1 MSRNRSPYGVLV
13 SGGTPSSTRALEIV
27 NCGYLHN
34 AFTAGCPHC
43 MSPVTETGT
52 RAPSSIRSIG
62 RRFIMG
68 TWRSAARR

>member
-13 SGGTPSSTRALEIV
+13 SDGTPSSARTLEVV

-43 MSPVTETGT
+43 MSPVTKTGS
-52 RAPSSIRSIG
+52 RAASSILGIG